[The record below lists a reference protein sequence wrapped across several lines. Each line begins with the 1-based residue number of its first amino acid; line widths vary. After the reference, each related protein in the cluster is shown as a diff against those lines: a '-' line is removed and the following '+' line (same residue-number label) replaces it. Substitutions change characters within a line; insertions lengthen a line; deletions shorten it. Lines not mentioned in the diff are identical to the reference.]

1 MERMMRT
8 KSFQL
13 YSKWREQQNKEILE
27 RKTDQNLYE
36 GLSGIQEDEGKTH
49 SVESRLVLLN

>member
-8 KSFQL
+8 ESFQL
-13 YSKWREQQNKEILE
+13 YSKWKEQQNKAILE

-36 GLSGIQEDEGKTH
+36 GLSGIQVGF
-49 SVESRLVLLN
+49 VGGRG